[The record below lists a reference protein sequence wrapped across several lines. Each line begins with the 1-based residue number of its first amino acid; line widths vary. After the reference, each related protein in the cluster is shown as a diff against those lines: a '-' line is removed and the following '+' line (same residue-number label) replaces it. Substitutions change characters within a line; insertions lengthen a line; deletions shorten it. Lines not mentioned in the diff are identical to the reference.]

1 MRICFYGTIA
11 QFGIFH
17 SHLETLPQFSRRFS
31 QFELYTDYDGLVDG
45 LRQNRFDLAFV
56 TLDNAYGME
65 GVIAIRNCLP
75 NVPVIW
81 FSNDED
87 FGSQAY
93 RLHTDFFHSKP
104 ITPMI
109 LEMALNRALR

>member
-1 MRICFYGTIA
+1 MKVCFYGTEK
-11 QFGIFH
+11 QFQTFQ
-17 SHLETLPQFSRRFS
+17 SHLAEIPKFQNNFTHY
-31 QFELYTDYDGLVDG
+31 ELYPDYDSLVDG
-45 LRQNRFDLAFV
+45 LREKRFDLVFV
-56 TLDNAYGME
+56 SHDNACGME
-65 GVIAIRNCLP
+65 GVIAIRNIQP

-93 RLHTDFFHSKP
+93 RLHTDFFHVKP

>member
-1 MRICFYGTIA
+1 MRVCFYGTA
-11 QFGIFH
+11 TQFQTFQ
-17 SHLETLPQFSRRFS
+17 SHLAQVPEYQGKFTHFALFP
-31 QFELYTDYDGLVDG
+31 DYDCLVDG
-45 LRQNRFDLAFV
+45 LHDSTFDLVFV
-56 TLDNAYGME
+56 SHDNARGME
-65 GVIAIRNCLP
+65 GVIAIRNVLP

-104 ITPMI
+104 ITPVI
-109 LEMALNRALR
+109 LEMALNRVLR

>member
-1 MRICFYGTIA
+1 MRVCFYGTEK
-11 QFGIFH
+11 QFQTFQ
-17 SHLETLPQFSRRFS
+17 SHLTEVPKYQDKFKDYA
-31 QFELYTDYDGLVDG
+31 LYPDYDSLVDG
-45 LRQNRFDLAFV
+45 LRQEQFDLVFV
-56 TLDNAYGME
+56 SHDNACGME
-65 GVIAIRNCLP
+65 GVIAIRNTQP
-75 NVPVIW
+75 QVPVIW

-93 RLHTDFFHSKP
+93 RLHTDFFHAKP

>member
-1 MRICFYGTIA
+1 MRVCFYGTEK
-11 QFGIFH
+11 QFQTFQC
-17 SHLETLPQFSRRFS
+17 HLEQVPKYQGKFHHYALFS
-31 QFELYTDYDGLVDG
+31 DYDSLVDG
-45 LRQNRFDLAFV
+45 LRREPYDLAFV
-56 TLDNAYGME
+56 SHDNACGME
-65 GVIAIRNCLP
+65 GVIAIRNVQP

-93 RLHTDFFHSKP
+93 RLRTDFFHCKP

>member
-11 QFGIFH
+11 QFGVFQH
-17 SHLETLPQFSRRFS
+17 QLEQLPQFSHRVF
-31 QFELYTDYDGLVDG
+31 QFELYPDYDALVDG
-45 LRQNRFDLAFV
+45 LRQNRFDLV
-56 TLDNAYGME
+56 CVCHDNACGME
-65 GVIAIRNCLP
+65 GVIATRNILP

-93 RLHTDFFHSKP
+93 RLHTDFFHAKP
-104 ITPMI
+104 ITPVI
-109 LEMALNRALR
+109 LEMALDRALR

>member
-1 MRICFYGTIA
+1 MRICFYGTEK
-11 QFGIFH
+11 QFETFQ
-17 SHLETLPQFSRRFS
+17 SHLAQLTHFQRKFNHYAVYP
-31 QFELYTDYDGLVDG
+31 DYDGLVEG
-45 LRQNRFDLAFV
+45 LRQNSFDLV
-56 TLDNAYGME
+56 VVSHDNACGME
-65 GVIAIRNCLP
+65 GVIAIRNCMP

-81 FSNDED
+81 FSNDEG

-104 ITPMI
+104 VNPAI

>member
-1 MRICFYGTIA
+1 MKVCFYGTEK
-11 QFGIFH
+11 QFQTFQ
-17 SHLETLPQFSRRFS
+17 SHLAAIPKFQNKFTHY
-31 QFELYTDYDGLVDG
+31 ELYPDYDSLVQG
-45 LRQNRFDLAFV
+45 LRQNPFALV
-56 TLDNAYGME
+56 LVSHDNACGME
-65 GVIAIRNCLP
+65 GVIAIRNIQP

-93 RLHTDFFHSKP
+93 RLHTDFFHVKP

>member
-1 MRICFYGTIA
+1 MRVCFYGNELEYE
-11 QFGIFH
+11 IFR
-17 SHLETLPQFSRRFS
+17 SHVNEIPRFS
-31 QFELYTDYDGLVDG
+31 GLLTDFVLCPDYDALAGS
-45 LRQNRFDLAFV
+45 LRQDRFDLVFISH
-56 TLDNAYGME
+56 DNAYGME
-65 GVIAIRNCLP
+65 GVFAVRNTQP
-75 NVPVIW
+75 NVPMIW

-109 LEMALNRALR
+109 LEMALDRALR

>member
-1 MRICFYGTIA
+1 MRVCFYGTEN
-11 QFGIFH
+11 QFQTFL
-17 SHLETLPQFSRRFS
+17 SHLAHVPKYQGRFA
-31 QFELYTDYDGLVDG
+31 QYAVFPDYDSLVAG
-45 LRQNRFDLAFV
+45 LRREPFDLVFV
-56 TLDNAYGME
+56 SHDNACGME
-65 GVIAIRNCLP
+65 GVIAIRNVQP